1 MKDIIDIDLI
11 NLIKNTIPNDYC
23 KLDCIHIIEGLT
35 KSISTIEEILLY
47 CSIYENNYFF
57 EKLYIEMLKKFD
69 NQEKENLYF
78 IDAYYKTFHNEKSK
92 EYNKIFEKYRK
103 KNKNKIINSK
113 KIKREIHFSRLLI
126 IYIRRNRKMEHDEKI
141 HCILGQRLSLYLDYI
156 KYQILLKVYNEQCDE
171 EIKRYGEWNLKMIK
185 MQDTIRDK
193 EYLI

>member
-1 MKDIIDIDLI
+1 MKHTIDIDLI

-35 KSISTIEEILLY
+35 KNISTIEEILLY
-47 CSIYENNYFF
+47 CLIYENDYLF
-57 EKLYIEMLKKFD
+57 EKLYIEMLNNFD

-78 IDAYYKTFHNEKSK
+78 IYAYYTILHDEKSK
-92 EYNKIFEKYRK
+92 EYDKIFEKYRN

-113 KIKREIHFSRLLI
+113 KLKKEIHFSRLLI
-126 IYIRRNRKMEHDEKI
+126 LYIRRNRKMEYDEKI
-141 HCILGQRLSLYLDYI
+141 HCILGQRLSLSLDYI
-156 KYQILLKVYNEQCDE
+156 KYQILLKVYSEQCDE

-185 MQDTIRDK
+185 RNDTIRDK